1 MNDIGRKPEGLEL
14 GHTPYSKYVQTETLH
29 SLQEF
34 VSDSPAEPA
43 FLANVQI
50 SEIYWALIVHELVSA
65 QAELRN
71 DRVAATNRILRRI
84 VSHMEAFNANWR
96 SLSWLTP
103 AELMPI
109 LKGLAQKHGK
119 DTALQGWTFREMVF
133 LLGVKDRPS
142 LEHFEPQ
149 PLRLKQLQDRLN
161 APSLYDD
168 VLAALARAGKPVPR
182 SHLRPNYAAP
192 YVHDDQVEA
201 IWAEIYANDDPAD
214 PWRDLAELLADIAVE
229 FTNWKY
235 LHLMATRRT
244 FGGRPAYH
252 GVDAIQWLLPT
263 MDEIPFPEVW
273 TARSKV
279 M

>member
-1 MNDIGRKPEGLEL
+1 MNDTGTTQPSQSD
-14 GHTPYSKYVQTETLH
+14 GHTPYSRYVQTEVLH
-29 SLQEF
+29 TLQEF

-50 SEIYWALIVHELVSA
+50 SEIYWALITRELVAA
-65 QAELRN
+65 QTELRH
-71 DRVAATNRILRRI
+71 DRIAATNRILQRI

-109 LKGLAQKHGK
+109 LKGLSAKHGK
-119 DTALQGWTFREMVF
+119 DTALQGWTFREMTF

-149 PLRLKQLQDRLN
+149 PQRHLQLTERLN
-161 APSLYDD
+161 SPSLYDD
-168 VLAALARAGKPVPR
+168 ILAALARDGKPIPG
-182 SHLRPNYAAP
+182 NYLK
-192 YVHDDQVEA
+192 HDYAKAYKPSKEIEA
-201 IWAEIYANDDPAD
+201 IWAEIYRRDDPAD
-214 PWRDLAELLADIAVE
+214 QWRSLAELLADIAVE

-244 FGGRPAYH
+244 FGSRPAYH

-263 MDEIPFPEVW
+263 MEEVPFPEVW
-273 TARSKV
+273 TARGLVS
-279 M
+279 

>member
-1 MNDIGRKPEGLEL
+1 MNETVMNPQPAND
-14 GHTPYSKYVQTETLH
+14 GHTPYSRYVQTEVLHTLQD
-29 SLQEF
+29 L

-50 SEIYWALIVHELVSA
+50 SEIYWALITRELLTA
-65 QAELRN
+65 QAELRDDN
-71 DRVAATNRILRRI
+71 VPATNRVLRRI

-109 LKGLAQKHGK
+109 LKCLSAKHGK

-133 LLGVKDRPS
+133 LFGVKDRPS

-149 PLRLKQLQDRLN
+149 PHRLKQLNERLN
-161 APSLYDD
+161 SPSLYDD
-168 VLAALARAGKPVPR
+168 ILAALARNGKPVPPQY
-182 SHLRPNYAAP
+182 LTPNYAAA
-192 YVHDDQVEA
+192 YVPSKDIEE
-201 IWAEIYANDDPAD
+201 IWADIYRKDDPAD
-214 PWRDLAELLADIAVE
+214 AWRTLAELLADIAVE

-244 FGGRPAYH
+244 FGSRPAYH

-263 MDEIPFPEVW
+263 MEEIPFPEVW
-273 TARSKV
+273 TARGMVS
-279 M
+279 

>member
-1 MNDIGRKPEGLEL
+1 MSDTGINTQPLAD
-14 GHTPYSKYVQTETLH
+14 GHTPYSRYVQTEALHTL
-29 SLQEF
+29 QDF
-34 VSDSPAEPA
+34 VSESPAEPA

-50 SEIYWALIVHELVSA
+50 SEIYWALITRELVVA
-65 QAELRN
+65 QNELRG
-71 DRVAATNRILRRI
+71 DRIAATNRVLRRI

-109 LKGLAQKHGK
+109 LKGLSARHGK
-119 DTALQGWTFREMVF
+119 DTALQGWSFREMVY

-142 LEHFEPQ
+142 LEHFESQ
-149 PLRLKQLQDRLN
+149 PHRHKQLTERLN
-161 APSLYDD
+161 SASLYDD
-168 VLAALARAGKPVPR
+168 VLAALARSGKSIPELYLQPEYSVAYVP
-182 SHLRPNYAAP
+182 NKEI
-192 YVHDDQVEA
+192 EA
-201 IWAEIYANDDPAD
+201 VWAEIYRQDDPAD
-214 PWRDLAELLADIAVE
+214 EWRALAELLADIAVE

-244 FGGRPAYH
+244 FGSRPAYH

-273 TARSKV
+273 TARGLV
-279 M
+279 C

>member
-1 MNDIGRKPEGLEL
+1 MNETVLNPQAAGD
-14 GHTPYSKYVQTETLH
+14 GHTPYSRYVQTEVLHTLQD
-29 SLQEF
+29 L

-50 SEIYWALIVHELVSA
+50 SEIYWALITRELLTA
-65 QAELRN
+65 QVELRN
-71 DRVAATNRILRRI
+71 DNVPATNRVLRRI

-109 LKGLAQKHGK
+109 LKGLSAKHGK

-149 PLRLKQLQDRLN
+149 PHRRKQLAERLN
-161 APSLYDD
+161 SPSLYDD
-168 VLAALARAGKPVPR
+168 ILAALARDGKPVPPQY
-182 SHLRPNYAAP
+182 LTPNYAAA
-192 YVHDDQVEA
+192 YVPSKDIEE
-201 IWAEIYANDDPAD
+201 IWADIYRKDDPAD
-214 PWRDLAELLADIAVE
+214 AWRTLAELLADIAVE

-244 FGGRPAYH
+244 FGSRPAYH

-263 MDEIPFPEVW
+263 MEEIPFPEVW
-273 TARSKV
+273 TARGMV
-279 M
+279 A

>member
-1 MNDIGRKPEGLEL
+1 MNDTGTTQPSQSD
-14 GHTPYSKYVQTETLH
+14 GHTPYSRYVQTEVLH
-29 SLQEF
+29 TLQEF

-50 SEIYWALIVHELVSA
+50 SEIYWALITRELVAA
-65 QAELRN
+65 QTELRH
-71 DRVAATNRILRRI
+71 DRIAATNRILRRI

-109 LKGLAQKHGK
+109 LKGLSAKHGK
-119 DTALQGWTFREMVF
+119 DTALQGWTFREMTF

-149 PLRLKQLQDRLN
+149 PQRHLQLTERLN
-161 APSLYDD
+161 SPSLYDD
-168 VLAALARAGKPVPR
+168 ILAALARDGKPIPE
-182 SHLRPNYAAP
+182 NYLK
-192 YVHDDQVEA
+192 HDYAKAYKPSKEIEA
-201 IWAEIYANDDPAD
+201 IWAKIYRRDDPAD
-214 PWRDLAELLADIAVE
+214 QWRSLAELLADIAVE

-244 FGGRPAYH
+244 FGSRPAYH

-263 MDEIPFPEVW
+263 MEEVPFPEVW
-273 TARSKV
+273 TARGLVS
-279 M
+279 

>member
-1 MNDIGRKPEGLEL
+1 MNEIGLKPEGREL
-14 GHTPYSKYVQTETLH
+14 GHTPYSKYVQTEALH
-29 SLQEF
+29 TLQEF

-50 SEIYWALIVHELVSA
+50 SEIYWALIVRELVSA
-65 QAELRN
+65 QAELRR

-182 SHLRPNYAAP
+182 SHLQPSYAAP
-192 YVHDDQVEA
+192 YVHDGAVEA
-201 IWAEIYANDDPAD
+201 IWAEIYSMDDPTD

-252 GVDAIQWLLPT
+252 GEDAIQWLLPT

-279 M
+279 I

>member
-1 MNDIGRKPEGLEL
+1 MNDTGTTQPIQSDGD
-14 GHTPYSKYVQTETLH
+14 TPYSRYVQTEVLH
-29 SLQEF
+29 TLQEF

-50 SEIYWALIVHELVSA
+50 SEIYWALIVRELVAA
-65 QAELRN
+65 QTELRH
-71 DRVAATNRILRRI
+71 DRIAATNRILRRI

-109 LKGLAQKHGK
+109 LKGLRAKHGK
-119 DTALQGWTFREMVF
+119 DTALQGWTFREMTF

-149 PLRLKQLQDRLN
+149 PRRHRQLTERLN
-161 APSLYDD
+161 SPSLYDD
-168 VLAALARAGKPVPR
+168 ILAALARAGKPIPQDYLKPDYAKAY
-182 SHLRPNYAAP
+182 SPNKEI
-192 YVHDDQVEA
+192 EA
-201 IWAEIYANDDPAD
+201 IWAEIYRRDDPAD
-214 PWRDLAELLADIAVE
+214 EWRSLAELLADIAVE

-244 FGGRPAYH
+244 FGARPAYH
-252 GVDAIQWLLPT
+252 DVDAIQWLLPT
-263 MDEIPFPEVW
+263 MEEIPFPEVW
-273 TARSKV
+273 TARGLVS
-279 M
+279 

>member
-1 MNDIGRKPEGLEL
+1 MNETVMNPQAAGD
-14 GHTPYSKYVQTETLH
+14 GHTPYSRYVQTEVLHTLQD
-29 SLQEF
+29 L

-50 SEIYWALIVHELVSA
+50 SEIYWALITRELLTA
-65 QAELRN
+65 QAELRSDN
-71 DRVAATNRILRRI
+71 VPAANRVLRRI

-109 LKGLAQKHGK
+109 LKGLSAKHGK

-149 PLRLKQLQDRLN
+149 PHRHKQLAERLN
-161 APSLYDD
+161 SPSLYDD
-168 VLAALARAGKPVPR
+168 ILAALARDGKPVPPQY
-182 SHLRPNYAAP
+182 LTPNYAAA
-192 YVHDDQVEA
+192 YVPSKGIEE
-201 IWAEIYANDDPAD
+201 IWADIYRKDDPAD
-214 PWRDLAELLADIAVE
+214 AWRTLAELLADIAVE

-244 FGGRPAYH
+244 FGSRPAYH

-263 MDEIPFPEVW
+263 MEEIPFPEVW
-273 TARSKV
+273 TARGMV
-279 M
+279 A

>member
-1 MNDIGRKPEGLEL
+1 MNDSGTSQPLRGD
-14 GHTPYSKYVQTETLH
+14 GHTPYSRYVQTEVLH
-29 SLQEF
+29 MLQDF

-50 SEIYWALIVHELVSA
+50 SEIYWALITRELVTA
-65 QAELRN
+65 QTELRD
-71 DRVAATNRILRRI
+71 DRIAGTNRVLRRI

-109 LKGLAQKHGK
+109 LKGLSARHGK
-119 DTALQGWTFREMVF
+119 DTALQGWTFREMTF

-142 LEHFEPQ
+142 LEHFEAQ
-149 PLRLKQLQDRLN
+149 PHRYKQLTERLN
-161 APSLYDD
+161 SPSLYDD
-168 VLAALARAGKPVPR
+168 ILAALARDGNPVPEGY
-182 SHLRPNYAAP
+182 LKPDYAEAYKP
-192 YVHDDQVEA
+192 SKEIEA
-201 IWAEIYANDDPAD
+201 IWAEIYRRDDPAD
-214 PWRDLAELLADIAVE
+214 QWRTLAELLADIAVE

-244 FGGRPAYH
+244 FGSRPAYH

-263 MDEIPFPEVW
+263 MEEIPFPEVW
-273 TARSKV
+273 TARGLV
-279 M
+279 A

>member
-1 MNDIGRKPEGLEL
+1 MSDTGIKPQTGGD
-14 GHTPYSKYVQTETLH
+14 GHTPYSRYVQTEVLH
-29 SLQEF
+29 TLQEF

-50 SEIYWALIVHELVSA
+50 SEIYWALITRELMTA
-65 QAELRN
+65 QTELRS
-71 DRVAATNRILRRI
+71 DKIAATNRVLRRI

-109 LKGLAQKHGK
+109 LKGLSARHGK
-119 DTALQGWTFREMVF
+119 DTALQGWAFREMVF

-149 PLRLKQLQDRLN
+149 PHRFKQLSERLSS
-161 APSLYDD
+161 PSLYDD
-168 VLAALARAGKPVPR
+168 ILAALARDGKPIPPKY
-182 SHLRPNYAAP
+182 LAPDCAAP
-192 YVHDDQVEA
+192 YVPSKEIEGV
-201 IWAEIYANDDPAD
+201 WAEIYRADDPAD
-214 PWRDLAELLADIAVE
+214 HWRTLAELLADIAVE

-244 FGGRPAYH
+244 FGARPAYH

-273 TARSKV
+273 TARGLVS
-279 M
+279 

>member
-1 MNDIGRKPEGLEL
+1 MNETVMNPQAAND
-14 GHTPYSKYVQTETLH
+14 GHTPYSRYVQTEVLHTLQD
-29 SLQEF
+29 L

-50 SEIYWALIVHELVSA
+50 SEIYWALITRELLTA
-65 QAELRN
+65 QAELRDDN
-71 DRVAATNRILRRI
+71 VPATNRVLRRI

-109 LKGLAQKHGK
+109 LKGLSAKHGK

-149 PLRLKQLQDRLN
+149 PHRLKQLNERLN

-168 VLAALARAGKPVPR
+168 ILAALARNGKPVPPQY
-182 SHLRPNYAAP
+182 LTPNYAAA
-192 YVHDDQVEA
+192 YVPSKDIEE
-201 IWAEIYANDDPAD
+201 IWADIYRKDDPAD
-214 PWRDLAELLADIAVE
+214 AWRTLAELLADIAVE

-244 FGGRPAYH
+244 FGSRPAYH

-263 MDEIPFPEVW
+263 MEEIPFPEVW
-273 TARSKV
+273 TARGMVS
-279 M
+279 

>member
-1 MNDIGRKPEGLEL
+1 MSETAMKQQEAAD
-14 GHTPYSKYVQTETLH
+14 GHTPYSRYVQTEVLHTLQD
-29 SLQEF
+29 L

-50 SEIYWALIVHELVSA
+50 SEIYWALITRELLTA
-65 QAELRN
+65 QDALRR
-71 DRVAATNRILRRI
+71 DDVPSTNRVLRRI

-109 LKGLAQKHGK
+109 LKGLAAKHGK

-149 PLRLKQLQDRLN
+149 PHRYKQLSERLN
-161 APSLYDD
+161 SPSLYDEI
-168 VLAALARAGKPVPR
+168 LAALARDGKPVPPQY
-182 SHLRPNYAAP
+182 LAPNYAAAYSP
-192 YVHDDQVEA
+192 SKDIEE
-201 IWAEIYANDDPAD
+201 IWAGIYRKDDPAD
-214 PWRDLAELLADIAVE
+214 PWRSLAELLADIAVE

-244 FGGRPAYH
+244 FGARPAYH

-273 TARSKV
+273 TARGMVS
-279 M
+279 

>member
-1 MNDIGRKPEGLEL
+1 MNENVMNHQAVGD
-14 GHTPYSKYVQTETLH
+14 GHTPYSRYVQTEVLHTLQD
-29 SLQEF
+29 L

-50 SEIYWALIVHELVSA
+50 SEIYWALITRELLTA
-65 QAELRN
+65 QAELRRDN
-71 DRVAATNRILRRI
+71 VPATNRVLRRI

-109 LKGLAQKHGK
+109 LKGLSAKHGK

-149 PLRLKQLQDRLN
+149 PHRHKQLTERLN
-161 APSLYDD
+161 SPSLYDD
-168 VLAALARAGKPVPR
+168 ILAALARDGKPVP
-182 SHLRPNYAAP
+182 SQYLTPNYAAA
-192 YVHDDQVEA
+192 YVPSKDIEE
-201 IWAEIYANDDPAD
+201 IWADIYRKDDPAD
-214 PWRDLAELLADIAVE
+214 AWRTLAELLADIAVE

-235 LHLMATRRT
+235 LHLMATRRS
-244 FGGRPAYH
+244 FGSRPAYH

-263 MDEIPFPEVW
+263 MEEIPFPEVW
-273 TARSKV
+273 TARGMV
-279 M
+279 V

>member
-1 MNDIGRKPEGLEL
+1 MNDTGMNPQPSND
-14 GHTPYSKYVQTETLH
+14 GHTPYSRYVQTEVLHTLQD
-29 SLQEF
+29 L

-50 SEIYWALIVHELVSA
+50 SEIYWALITRELVTA
-65 QAELRN
+65 QGDLRN
-71 DRVAATNRILRRI
+71 DNIPATNRVLRRI

-109 LKGLAQKHGK
+109 LKGLSARHGK

-149 PLRLKQLQDRLN
+149 PHRYKQLSERLN
-161 APSLYDD
+161 SPSMYDD
-168 VLAALARAGKPVPR
+168 ILAALSRAGKSIPAGYLSPDY
-182 SHLRPNYAAP
+182 SAP
-192 YVHDDQVEA
+192 YVPSKEIEA
-201 IWAEIYANDDPAD
+201 VWADIYRKDDPAD
-214 PWRDLAELLADIAVE
+214 PWRTLAELLADIAVE

-244 FGGRPAYH
+244 FGSRPAYH

-263 MDEIPFPEVW
+263 MEEIPFPEVW
-273 TARSKV
+273 TARGLV
-279 M
+279 A

>member
-1 MNDIGRKPEGLEL
+1 MNENVMNHQAVGD
-14 GHTPYSKYVQTETLH
+14 GHTPYSRYVQTEVLHTLQD
-29 SLQEF
+29 L

-50 SEIYWALIVHELVSA
+50 SEIYWALITRELLTA
-65 QAELRN
+65 QAELRRDN
-71 DRVAATNRILRRI
+71 VPATNRVLRRI

-109 LKGLAQKHGK
+109 LKGLSAKHGK

-149 PLRLKQLQDRLN
+149 PHRHKQLTERLN
-161 APSLYDD
+161 SPSVYDD
-168 VLAALARAGKPVPR
+168 ILAALARDGKPVP
-182 SHLRPNYAAP
+182 SQYLRPNYAAA
-192 YVHDDQVEA
+192 YVPSKDIEE
-201 IWAEIYANDDPAD
+201 IWAGIYRADDPAD
-214 PWRDLAELLADIAVE
+214 AWRTLAELLADIAVE

-235 LHLMATRRT
+235 LHLMATRRS
-244 FGGRPAYH
+244 FGSRPAYH

-263 MDEIPFPEVW
+263 MEEIPFPEVW
-273 TARSKV
+273 TARGMV
-279 M
+279 V

>member
-1 MNDIGRKPEGLEL
+1 MNETVMNPQAAND
-14 GHTPYSKYVQTETLH
+14 GHTPYSRYVQTEVLHTLQD
-29 SLQEF
+29 L

-50 SEIYWALIVHELVSA
+50 SEIYWALITRELLTA
-65 QAELRN
+65 QAELRDDN
-71 DRVAATNRILRRI
+71 VPATNRVLRRI

-109 LKGLAQKHGK
+109 LKGLSAKHGK

-149 PLRLKQLQDRLN
+149 PHRLKQLNERLN
-161 APSLYDD
+161 SPSLYDD
-168 VLAALARAGKPVPR
+168 ILAALARNGKPVPPQY
-182 SHLRPNYAAP
+182 LTPNYAAA
-192 YVHDDQVEA
+192 YVPSKDIEE
-201 IWAEIYANDDPAD
+201 IWADIYRKDDPAD
-214 PWRDLAELLADIAVE
+214 AWRTLAELLADIAVE

-244 FGGRPAYH
+244 FGSRPAYH

-263 MDEIPFPEVW
+263 MEEIPFPEVW
-273 TARSKV
+273 TARGMVS
-279 M
+279 